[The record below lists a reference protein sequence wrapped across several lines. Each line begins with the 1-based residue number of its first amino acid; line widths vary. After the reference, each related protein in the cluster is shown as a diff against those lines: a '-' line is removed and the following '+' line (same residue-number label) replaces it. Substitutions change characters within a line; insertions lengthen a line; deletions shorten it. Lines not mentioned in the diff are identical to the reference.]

1 MYSGPTTDLYTSCP
15 TSKVWVIYK
24 KEVEKNSVL
33 KITCNK
39 FLLWKPRV
47 CCDMNIWLFHFSSS
61 EYKASTNRNMGTLL
75 GKPEKHA
82 LWTLSHV
89 VALAWLF
96 WTHLNCPRHERLAGG
111 CRAPTTAVWHHFRM
125 IIRWEQMM
133 RWRNTREANK
143 LLSKETSTFWRT
155 FLDSI
160 HLFDRSPSVTITSCG
175 LSVASFIDRNS
186 KMQRISFIVFC

>member
-1 MYSGPTTDLYTSCP
+1 MVHSSVLQIRNLSVSGLMYSGPTTDLYTSCP

-82 LWTLSHV
+82 LWTLSCSCSCMTV
-89 VALAWLF
+89 LNTFELPTP
-96 WTHLNCPRHERLAGG
+96 WTP
-111 CRAPTTAVWHHFRM
+111 
-125 IIRWEQMM
+125 
-133 RWRNTREANK
+133 RWRMPG
-143 LLSKETSTFWRT
+143 SHHS
-155 FLDSI
+155 
-160 HLFDRSPSVTITSCG
+160 G
-175 LSVASFIDRNS
+175 LASFQNDNPMGADDEMKEHQGS
-186 KMQRISFIVFC
+186 E